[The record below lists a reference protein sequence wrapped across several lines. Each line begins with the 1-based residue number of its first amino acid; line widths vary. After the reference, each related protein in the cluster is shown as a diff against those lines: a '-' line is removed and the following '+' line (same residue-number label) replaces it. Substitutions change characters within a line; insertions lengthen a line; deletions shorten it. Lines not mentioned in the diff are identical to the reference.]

1 VLNYHLPLGRQA
13 LTDLVI
19 DLRPVDPVR
28 PDAAGEYALQ
38 LAEALVEIA
47 VHAEIRILEPGFK
60 GPLPAATNLL
70 LPAGGSPSPGHRCIV
85 AVHEL
90 APLRSGLFA
99 FSRRFGTA
107 FAASRSARV
116 IAPSEAVSDALKR
129 YLRVPAERV
138 VVVLP
143 GLEPGFVRSSREE
156 AEQARAERRLPERYL
171 LAFGEAET
179 ARRAWAG
186 AKTPAEGAGIV
197 LVDELRPE
205 RRQLAALLSGA
216 VGVLFCE
223 RLNGDPIR
231 ALQAM
236 ACGAPAVIP
245 DDGAYPEVVRDGGLT
260 VRVGDLGDWSEAISA
275 LYRSTPLRMQLSAR
289 SRELAAGLT
298 ADAAARRV
306 LGLLEF

>member
-1 VLNYHLPLGRQA
+1 

-19 DLRPVDPVR
+19 DLRPVDPIR

-38 LAEALVEIA
+38 LTEALVGLA
-47 VHAEIRILEPGFK
+47 VHAEIRVLEPGFK

-70 LPAGGSPSPGHRCIV
+70 LPAGGSPSPSHRCIV

-90 APLRSGLFA
+90 APLRSGLFG

-116 IAPSEAVSDALKR
+116 IAPSEAVSEALQR

-143 GLEPGFVRSSREE
+143 GLEPGFARSSRRQ
-156 AEQARAERRLPERYL
+156 AEQARAEHGLPERYL
-171 LAFGEAET
+171 LAFGDAEL
-179 ARRAWAG
+179 ARRSWAG
-186 AKTPAEGAGIV
+186 AETPAEGAGMV
-197 LVDELRPE
+197 HVDALRPE
-205 RRQLAALLSGA
+205 RQQLAALLSGA
-216 VGVLFCE
+216 IGVLFCE
-223 RLNGDPIR
+223 RLNGDSIR
-231 ALQAM
+231 AVQAM
-236 ACGAPAVIP
+236 ACGAPPVVP

-260 VRVGDLGDWSEAISA
+260 VRAGDLGDWSEAISA
-275 LYRSTPLRMQLSAR
+275 LYRSSPLRMQLSAR
-289 SRELAAGLT
+289 GRELAAGLT